1 MRLPAEI
8 YLMWTGVL
16 HVYCLARKNGKNLV
30 NIVIIANDDI
40 TG

>member
-16 HVYCLARKNGKNLV
+16 HVYCLVTRINWKNFV
-30 NIVIIANDDI
+30 NIVIIANDI